1 VQIRKPLAC
10 LCAVFVVPS
19 HRNVP
24 KCTASFSLN
33 TLKRANGSWEGEV
46 WLSIWQMWYRGKEKK
61 RKEKK
66 TFLLYT
72 LVWHLRVT
80 PKYFKEY
87 GSCKCFGKSKL

>member
-61 RKEKK
+61 RKL
-66 TFLLYT
+66 FCYI
-72 LVWHLRVT
+72 
-80 PKYFKEY
+80 P
-87 GSCKCFGKSKL
+87 